1 MGDILK
7 GMTTRALCD
16 GETIRTYNL
25 IRKHHDAL
33 SLTNLHMLLCGEDT
47 PCPSQAR
54 LSNMYVM
61 WRKRSQDTQA
71 HHRAHA
77 KVQLHRSDRP
87 QSTS

>member
-25 IRKHHDAL
+25 IRKHRAAL
-33 SLTNLHMLLCGEDT
+33 SLTNLHLLLCREDT

-54 LSNMYVM
+54 LPHMYVM
-61 WRKRSQDTQA
+61 R
-71 HHRAHA
+71 
-77 KVQLHRSDRP
+77 
-87 QSTS
+87 